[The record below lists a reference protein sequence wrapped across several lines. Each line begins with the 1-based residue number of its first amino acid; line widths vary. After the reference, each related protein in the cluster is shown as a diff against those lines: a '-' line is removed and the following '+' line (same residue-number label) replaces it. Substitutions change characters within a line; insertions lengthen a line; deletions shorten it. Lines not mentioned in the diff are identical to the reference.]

1 MSTVSSQVGVA
12 LFPSFLKYFSLFY
25 LSRFSFYVNIH
36 KILVSDVGNLKSPMF
51 EEPSAEQ
58 ALIKPP
64 SVHEQ
69 EDGTI
74 FAMCA
79 TGTSSRDSLLSWIR
93 FLEADG
99 NPALAEIPVIFK
111 SRSPLGDVVPISGA
125 ESANVTEHV
134 PGKEEQE
141 H

>member
-1 MSTVSSQVGVA
+1 M
-12 LFPSFLKYFSLFY
+12 
-25 LSRFSFYVNIH
+25 
-36 KILVSDVGNLKSPMF
+36 GNLKLSLF

-58 ALIKPP
+58 ALIKQP

-93 FLEADG
+93 CLETDG
-99 NPALAEIPVIFK
+99 NPALAEIPVIFMSK
-111 SRSPLGDVVPISGA
+111 SPLGDVIPISDDIVERNSG
-125 ESANVTEHV
+125 SDKQQH
-134 PGKEEQE
+134 
-141 H
+141 